1 MRAGCIMVQ
10 VSENHTNEREFLRC
24 QSKMTNES
32 SYDFPRIKRKRV
44 SKYSM
49 IGYNK
54 QKSRTKK
61 FILSK
66 KLIKVMF
73 DIKKEDLKKITIFS
87 YFSNFWI

>member
-1 MRAGCIMVQ
+1 MLNFQSNYSNVYAGCIMVQ

-32 SYDFPRIKRKRV
+32 SCDFPRIKRRRV

-54 QKSRTKK
+54 SRTKN
-61 FILSK
+61 LSK
-66 KLIKVMF
+66 
-73 DIKKEDLKKITIFS
+73 
-87 YFSNFWI
+87 